1 MGDVMGEHHL
11 PVSRTARYFTLGE
24 IGPATREVWIVLHGY
39 GQLAARFLR
48 QFEPLAGG
56 GRVIVAPEGLS
67 RFYLETS
74 LRGSHGDTVGATWMT
89 REDRLADIADYV
101 HYLDA
106 LQAAIFSRV
115 ERGAAS
121 LHVLGFSQGT
131 ATASRWTALGSG
143 GAPPDRLTLWGGEV
157 PPDLDLAVAAERWRG
172 LRLAL
177 VVADG
182 DEYIT
187 PKVLARD
194 EARLRAHAIPYEVR
208 RFAGGHTIDP
218 AVLGELAR

>member
-11 PVSRTARYFTLGE
+11 PVSRTARYFTLGDL
-24 IGPATREVWIVLHGY
+24 GPATREVWIVLHGY
-39 GQLAARFLR
+39 AQLAARFLR
-48 QFEPLAGG
+48 QFAPLADPA
-56 GRVIVAPEGLS
+56 RVVVAPEGLS

-106 LQAAIFSRV
+106 LHGAIFSRV
-115 ERGAAS
+115 QRGAAS

-131 ATASRWTALGSG
+131 ATASRWTAQGAG
-143 GAPPDRLTLWGGEV
+143 GVPDRLTLWGGEV
-157 PPDLDLAVAAERWRG
+157 PPDLDLAAAAERWRR

-177 VVADG
+177 VVGDG

-187 PKVLARD
+187 PKILARD
-194 EARLRAHAIPYEVR
+194 EERLRAHGIPYDVR
-208 RFAGGHTIDP
+208 RFAGGHIIDP
-218 AVLGELAR
+218 GVLRELAR